1 MAGWVKTPKEWI
13 EGPNGPVKARRKFT
27 QFEAQMDLLI
37 HCDTNKKLI
46 HSRGFLAT
54 RWKWNKGTVQRF
66 LKGIFTLPELQK
78 YAPKT
83 PEKSATANATANATI
98 LQLQIAHQ
106 QRPTEDSCNESATAN
121 ATAIATNYKTSTKT
135 NPLLQNSNEL
145 LESSPT
151 SKRKELKRS
160 EKLEW
165 VLSELNRVRK
175 QKLPRSTGFRELTPI
190 AKRQIEALL
199 DCGKSSA
206 QFKSVFFNAFN
217 DEFHIKHNYHY
228 ITPKYITKPDIF
240 QRYEHWQASS
250 QKQASLI

>member
-106 QRPTEDSCNESATAN
+106 QRPTEDSCNENATAN

-135 NPLLQNSNEL
+135 NPLLKNSNEFI
-145 LESSPT
+145 ESSPQP
-151 SKRKELKRS
+151 KRKSLTRV
-160 EKLEW
+160 EKLDW
-165 VLSELNRVRK
+165 VLSDLNRVRK
-175 QKLPRSTGFRELTPI
+175 QKLPKAYGFREITPK
-190 AKRQIEALL
+190 AKRQTERLL
-199 DCGKSSA
+199 DCGYRSA
-206 QFKSVFFNAFN
+206 DFSTVFWNAFN
-217 DEFHIKHNYHY
+217 DKHHVETGFRYLTLELCTRPDKFERFLHQQPIKKS
-228 ITPKYITKPDIF
+228 TV
-240 QRYEHWQASS
+240 
-250 QKQASLI
+250 LI